1 MGWEGKARRKEEPE
15 TKTGKQI
22 RGALT
27 IRLSNRHGRADIIL
41 FRFIAPKGPQP
52 HDHRLRRHPHQALAR
67 RPPLQAARQ
76 RRLRRAQ
83 DPRGHAHRE
92 YGGQRISA
100 KEADRR
106 HPTNPD
112 DPFHTFFFALSSGR
126 VIDGG
131 DEGNDAR
138 WINHSC
144 EPNCEAQEG
153 KHGKRVYIVAVRDI
167 ARGEELSYDYGLV
180 LDGRI
185 TRRCATATAASAAR
199 RRVAA
204 PCWRCR
210 TSRRRRRRSWPR
222 PGRPRRSP
230 WPERGRAHEKQGG
243 SKQAVKPGAKQDAL
257 LDAKPDAK
265 PAAKQDAPAQ
275 ANGQAATKPARK
287 PARKPAEA
295 TAQPEAAQSKS
306 PPPSAAPRTRP
317 RRFRPRLKPHRRQAY
332 CPVRRPQAYNQPV
345 VNTTCSTSSGR
356 GEIPHRR
363 YATQCGEPASARC
376 SPGTPGSADLVRC
389 QGRRS

>member
-1 MGWEGKARRKEEPE
+1 MGWEGKARWKEEPE

-76 RRLRRAQ
+76 RRQ
-83 DPRGHAHRE
+83 DPRGHHE

-185 TRRCATATAASAAR
+185 TKALRDGYRCLCGTPPCRGTMLALSDKQKKKAQKKLAEARQAEAQPVAKSADAPTKNGRFEASGEAGRQTGRTVGRKAGRQTRSQAGRAR
-199 RRVAA
+199 A
-204 PCWRCR
+204 
-210 TSRRRRRRSWPR
+210 SGR
-222 PGRPRRSP
+222 PGRHQAGAETRPQAGRSHCP
-230 WPERGRAHEKQGG
+230 AG
-243 SKQAVKPGAKQDAL
+243 SSPVQV
-257 LDAKPDAK
+257 
-265 PAAKQDAPAQ
+265 PAAKRRATHKTAPVPSPPETPPAAGVLPRPAPA
-275 ANGQAATKPARK
+275 GV
-287 PARKPAEA
+287 
-295 TAQPEAAQSKS
+295 QS
-306 PPPSAAPRTRP
+306 A
-317 RRFRPRLKPHRRQAY
+317 
-332 CPVRRPQAYNQPV
+332 
-345 VNTTCSTSSGR
+345 GR
-356 GEIPHRR
+356 
-363 YATQCGEPASARC
+363 
-376 SPGTPGSADLVRC
+376 
-389 QGRRS
+389 

>member
-1 MGWEGKARRKEEPE
+1 MTTASEDTPIKPWHAVRRSK
-15 TKTGKQI
+15 
-22 RGALT
+22 L
-27 IRLSNRHGRADIIL
+27 HGNGV
-41 FRFIAPKGPQP
+41 F
-52 HDHRLRRHPHQALAR
+52 
-67 RPPLQAARQ
+67 AARKIPAGT
-76 RRLRRAQ
+76 RII
-83 DPRGHAHRE
+83 E

-112 DPFHTFFFALSSGR
+112 DLFHTFFFALSSGR

-185 TRRCATATAASAAR
+185 TGAAR
-199 RRVAA
+199 RLPLPLRHAA
-204 PCWRCR
+204 V
-210 TSRRRRRRSWPR
+210 SRHHAGSVGQAEEEGAEEA
-222 PGRPRRSP
+222 GRGQAGRGAARGQ
-230 WPERGRAHEKQGG
+230 ERGRAHEKRGG

-295 TAQPEAAQSKS
+295 TAQPEAAQSKA

-332 CPVRRPQAYNQPV
+332 CPVPPRQAYNQPV

>member
-1 MGWEGKARRKEEPE
+1 MGWEGKARWKEEPE

-52 HDHRLRRHPHQALAR
+52 HDHRLRRHPIKPWHAVR
-67 RPPLQAARQ
+67 RSKLHGNGVFAARKIPAGT
-76 RRLRRAQ
+76 RII
-83 DPRGHAHRE
+83 E

-185 TRRCATATAASAAR
+185 TALRDGYRCLCGTPPCRGTMLALSDKQKKKAQKKLAEARQAEAQPVAKSAD
-199 RRVAA
+199 A
-204 PCWRCR
+204 PTKKR
-210 TSRRRRRRSWPR
+210 
-222 PGRPRRSP
+222 
-230 WPERGRAHEKQGG
+230 GG

-275 ANGQAATKPARK
+275 ANGQAATAG
-287 PARKPAEA
+287 AE
-295 TAQPEAAQSKS
+295 T
-306 PPPSAAPRTRP
+306 
-317 RRFRPRLKPHRRQAY
+317 
-332 CPVRRPQAYNQPV
+332 RPQAGRSHCPAGSSPV
-345 VNTTCSTSSGR
+345 QGPAAKRRATHKTAPVPSPPETPPAAGVLPRPAPAGVQSAGR
-356 GEIPHRR
+356 
-363 YATQCGEPASARC
+363 
-376 SPGTPGSADLVRC
+376 
-389 QGRRS
+389 